1 MGHINTLTG
10 LRGMAAFI
18 VFVSH
23 CANLNMLPGFLGNGF
38 GQIGVM
44 IFFILSGF
52 LMGYLYLDKNA
63 TGRNIRQY
71 IIARVGRVFPLYILL
86 ICISVLIS
94 LTIYPEFH
102 YHITNPQIVLRAL
115 LFIDAPFEFWTIPVE
130 VQFYI
135 VFIIFWSLYARG
147 TGAFSLALF
156 AIMTIIPS
164 AIVALKLGF
173 VPAVFSTYSLS
184 FFVGILTALNYTR
197 ISQSRWCVKTAAVL
211 ALPCLIALLLNL
223 PAVRL
228 EAGWVLAENFF
239 VRTWADPLNWLIVY
253 GVFFCAMLNVRQ
265 FKFFKSRPV
274 VFLGE
279 ISFGFYLLHY
289 PILKLIHTL
298 GFPQSLQFLLCLV
311 LTTVLAWLSYTYFE
325 KPVNLWIRKASAR
338 FTQSPVISRM
348 SYP

>member
-10 LRGMAAFI
+10 LRGVAALI

-23 CANLNMLPGFLGNGF
+23 CANLKMLPGMLGNGF

-52 LMGYLYLDKNA
+52 LMGYLYLDKDT

-71 IIARVGRVFPLYILL
+71 IIARVGRVVPLYLFL
-86 ICISVLIS
+86 ICISALIS
-94 LTIYPEFH
+94 LTVYPEFH
-102 YHITNPQIVLRAL
+102 YHITDPQIILRAL

-130 VQFYI
+130 VQFYF
-135 VFIIFWSLYARG
+135 VFIIFWGLYARG
-147 TGAFSLALF
+147 TGALALGLF

-164 AIVALKLGF
+164 AIVVLKLGF
-173 VPAVFSTYSLS
+173 VPAVFSTYSLA
-184 FFVGILTALNYTR
+184 FFAGILTALNYTR
-197 ISQSRWCVKTAAVL
+197 ISQSRWCVKAAAGCAV
-211 ALPCLIALLLNL
+211 PCLIALLLNL

-228 EAGWVLAENFF
+228 DAGWVLAENFF
-239 VRTWADPLNWLIVY
+239 LRTWADPLNWLIVY

-265 FKFFKSRPV
+265 FNFLNTRPV
-274 VFLGE
+274 VFLGK

-289 PILKLIHTL
+289 PILKLVYTM
-298 GFPQSLQFLLCLV
+298 GCPQSLQFLICLV
-311 LTTVLAWLSYTYFE
+311 LTSVLAWLSYTYFE
-325 KPVNLWIRKASAR
+325 KPMNLWVRRACTGL
-338 FTQSPVISRM
+338 TQSAAISQV